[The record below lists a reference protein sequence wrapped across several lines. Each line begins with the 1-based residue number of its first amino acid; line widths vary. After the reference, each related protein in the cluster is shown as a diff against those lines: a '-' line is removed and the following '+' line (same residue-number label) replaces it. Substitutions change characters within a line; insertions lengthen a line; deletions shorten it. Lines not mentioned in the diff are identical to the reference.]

1 MPIISTFCKKGGVG
15 KTTFIGYLAHYYA
28 TQNKTVLIISADDQN
43 SVFKI
48 FGVDH
53 YVTDRDDDFF
63 EHLFVGEKNPQDIV
77 FEGRINMYLM
87 KTLNTD
93 RLSLNLTL
101 KRTEEKRLRALIQ
114 DFTRYFDYIFI
125 DFPPSSSR
133 LSEILLDLSD
143 SILLVVGL
151 DALGLDGYKNT
162 IQYFIDSDIN
172 LDKIKYIIPVGYHPV
187 KLAPKA
193 CLKELVEEAKKRTP
207 LAGVSTPINDK
218 SVIKN
223 LQSEGISVF
232 DNHQMKDKFHQKNRD
247 QIRKE
252 LVEVFKSLILD

>member
-1 MPIISTFCKKGGVG
+1 MPIVSCFCKKGGVG

-28 TQNKTVLIISADDQN
+28 TLGKTVLVISADDQN
-43 SVFKI
+43 SIFRI
-48 FGVDH
+48 FGAEH
-53 YVTDRDDDFF
+53 YVTDHDDDFF
-63 EHLFVGEKNPQDIV
+63 EHLFVGEKKPQDVV
-77 FEGRINMYLM
+77 FEARINMYLM

-93 RLSLNLTL
+93 RLSLTLTL
-101 KRTEEKRLRALIQ
+101 KRSEEKHLRSLIQ
-114 DFTRYFDYIFI
+114 DFTNYFDYIFI

-143 SILLVVGL
+143 SILLAVGL
-151 DALGLDGYKNT
+151 DALGLEGYSNT
-162 IQYFIDSDIN
+162 IQYFVDSDIN
-172 LDKIKYIIPVGYHPV
+172 LNKIKYIIPIGYHPV

-193 CLKELVEEAKKRTP
+193 CLKQLIERAKIQTP
-207 LAGVSTPINDK
+207 NAVVTPPINDK

-223 LQSEGISVF
+223 LQAEGVSVF

-252 LVEVFKSLILD
+252 LTEVYKSMNL

>member
-1 MPIISTFCKKGGVG
+1 MPIVSCFCKKGGVG
-15 KTTFIGYLAHYYA
+15 KTTFVGYLAHYYA
-28 TQNKTVLIISADDQN
+28 TLGKTVLVISADDQN
-43 SVFKI
+43 SIFRI
-48 FGVDH
+48 FGAEH
-53 YVTDRDDDFF
+53 FVTDHDDDFF
-63 EHLFVGEKNPQDIV
+63 EHLFVGEKKPQDVV
-77 FEGRINMYLM
+77 FEARINMYLM

-114 DFTRYFDYIFI
+114 DFTNYFDYIFI

-143 SILLVVGL
+143 SILLAVGL
-151 DALGLDGYKNT
+151 DALGLEGYSNT
-162 IQYFIDSDIN
+162 IQYFVDSDIN
-172 LDKIKYIIPVGYHPV
+172 LNKIKYIIPIGYHPV

-193 CLKELVEEAKKRTP
+193 CLKQLIERAKIQTP
-207 LAGVSTPINDK
+207 NAVVTPPINDK

-223 LQSEGISVF
+223 LQAEGVSVF

-252 LVEVFKSLILD
+252 LTEVYKSMVLW

>member
-1 MPIISTFCKKGGVG
+1 MPIISCFCKKGGVG
-15 KTTFIGYLAHYYA
+15 KTTFLGYLAHYYA
-28 TQNKTVLIISADDQN
+28 TQGKTVLVISADDQN
-43 SVFKI
+43 SIFKI

-53 YVTDRDDDFF
+53 FVTDNDDDFF
-63 EHLFVGEKNPQDIV
+63 EHLFVGEKKPQDV
-77 FEGRINMYLM
+77 AFEARINLYLM

-101 KRTEEKRLRALIQ
+101 KRSEEKHLRALIQ
-114 DFTRYFDYIFI
+114 DFTRFFDYIFI

-151 DALGLDGYKNT
+151 DALGLEGYSNT
-162 IQYFIDSDIN
+162 IQYFVDSDIN
-172 LDKIKYIIPVGYHPV
+172 LSKIKYVIPIGYHPV

-193 CLKELVEEAKKRTP
+193 CLKQLIEKVKILTP
-207 LAGVSTPINDK
+207 NAIVSTPINDK

-223 LQSEGISVF
+223 LQAEGVSVF
-232 DNHQMKDKFHQKNRD
+232 DEHQMKDKFHQKNRD

-252 LVEVFKSLILD
+252 LTEVYKSLKL

>member
-1 MPIISTFCKKGGVG
+1 MPIVSCFCKKGGVG

-28 TQNKTVLIISADDQN
+28 NQNKKVLVISADDQN
-43 SVFKI
+43 SIFKI

-53 YVTDRDDDFF
+53 YVSDNDDDFF
-63 EHLFVGEKNPQDIV
+63 EYLFAGLKQPQDV
-77 FEGRINMYLM
+77 TFEARINLYLM

-101 KRTEEKRLRALIQ
+101 KRPEEKKLRALIQ
-114 DFTRYFDYIFI
+114 DFTRFFDYIFI

-143 SILLVVGL
+143 SILLAVGL
-151 DALGLDGYKNT
+151 DALGLEGYTNT
-162 IQYFIDSDIN
+162 IQYFVDSDIN
-172 LDKIKYIIPVGYHPV
+172 LAKIKYVIPIGYHPI
-187 KLAPKA
+187 KLTPKA
-193 CLKELVEEAKKRTP
+193 YLKKLKEVVNNSTP
-207 LAGVSTPINDK
+207 HAVVSEPINDK

-223 LQSEGISVF
+223 LQAEGISVF
-232 DNHQMKDKFHQKNRD
+232 DEHQMKDKFHQKNRD

-252 LVEVFKSLILD
+252 LTHVYESLKL

>member
-1 MPIISTFCKKGGVG
+1 MPIVSCFCKKGGVG
-15 KTTFIGYLAHYYA
+15 KTTFLGYLAHYYA
-28 TQNKTVLIISADDQN
+28 TQGKRVLVISADDQN
-43 SVFKI
+43 SIFKI

-53 YVTDRDDDFF
+53 YVTDNDDDFF
-63 EHLFVGEKNPQDIV
+63 EHLFVGEKQPQDV
-77 FEGRINMYLM
+77 TFEGRVNMYLM

-101 KRTEEKRLRALIQ
+101 KRSEEKRLRALIQ
-114 DFTRYFDYIFI
+114 DFTRFFDYIFI

-151 DALGLDGYKNT
+151 DALGLEGYSNT
-162 IQYFIDSDIN
+162 IQYFVDSDIN
-172 LDKIKYIIPVGYHPV
+172 LAKIKYVIPIGYHPV

-193 CLKELVEEAKKRTP
+193 CLKQLNEKVKKLTP
-207 LAGVSTPINDK
+207 HAIVSAPINDK

-223 LQSEGISVF
+223 LQAEGVSVF
-232 DNHQMKDKFHQKNRD
+232 DEHQMKDKFHQKNRD

-252 LVEVFKSLILD
+252 LTSVYKSLIL